1 LTLVPGCLTN
11 RVWGC
16 CLWYVHVHLA
26 ALPLGTPT
34 LRMGAHPCF
43 PKTHTNPAHT
53 LSFSSPLPRTP
64 FPPTPHPL
72 AQQKHVPTLS
82 EDKRTKKVKPMEYL
96 VERAA
101 VDPDTR
107 WRRTFQL
114 GSKAELLVVI
124 KQPEGL
130 EGPAFVNL
138 VTDTASDV
146 VLHWGYCMPGGCC
159 VLLGRG
165 GGGCT
170 WATACQVWRE
180 EGEGSRRGEGGWGAA
195 PGLLHAR

>member
-1 LTLVPGCLTN
+1 
-11 RVWGC
+11 
-16 CLWYVHVHLA
+16 
-26 ALPLGTPT
+26 
-34 LRMGAHPCF
+34 
-43 PKTHTNPAHT
+43 
-53 LSFSSPLPRTP
+53 
-64 FPPTPHPL
+64 
-72 AQQKHVPTLS
+72 
-82 EDKRTKKVKPMEYL
+82 MEYL

-146 VLHWGYCMPGGCC
+146 VLHWGYCMPGGC
-159 VLLGRG
+159 
-165 GGGCT
+165 
-170 WATACQVWRE
+170 
-180 EGEGSRRGEGGWGAA
+180 
-195 PGLLHAR
+195 

>member
-1 LTLVPGCLTN
+1 
-11 RVWGC
+11 
-16 CLWYVHVHLA
+16 
-26 ALPLGTPT
+26 
-34 LRMGAHPCF
+34 
-43 PKTHTNPAHT
+43 
-53 LSFSSPLPRTP
+53 
-64 FPPTPHPL
+64 
-72 AQQKHVPTLS
+72 
-82 EDKRTKKVKPMEYL
+82 MEYL

-146 VLHWGYCMPGGCC
+146 VLHWGYCMPGEVG
-159 VLLGRG
+159 
-165 GGGCT
+165 
-170 WATACQVWRE
+170 
-180 EGEGSRRGEGGWGAA
+180 GGWGKVGACVA
-195 PGLLHAR
+195 EITFCATWSTCWQHCMVEDKVDHVLCFCRA